1 MDNHALLFKRLMEN
15 TPESVFFKDL
25 NSRFIAINTTCAAKF
40 GLESPEEAIG
50 KTDFDFFAIE
60 HAQIAL
66 EDEHQ
71 IIATQQPIINK
82 EEREVFNDESRT
94 VAWAS
99 TSKYPLLDDDGT
111 VIGTYGITRDITEK
125 KYQYEEIQRLK
136 DQMESLLNSV
146 PNMIFVKDEFGRF
159 VLANDAAQKYLDPL
173 NQNIIGKTD
182 VELGIP
188 NERAH
193 RYMQTEAAVIA
204 TQKTAFQPEEKTIRN
219 DGVEFWHQAT
229 KVPFTLENGRP
240 GVLTVTTDVS
250 KRIQY
255 EVDLLDSLNVISKQ
269 NERLSNFAHI
279 VSHNLRNH
287 AGGISMLSSLIQV
300 SESDEEKNELIEM
313 LESASERLND
323 TIADLNEIIDKQSKA
338 ETSLKLL
345 DISEV
350 LDGVKEVLA
359 TEIKA
364 NDVEFREEIEPGLCF
379 KYSPAYLDSI
389 LLNLCS
395 NAIKYR
401 HPDRTPKVYVKAWR
415 EQDKVHLQV
424 SDNGRGIDLQ
434 KHASNVFGMY
444 KTFHNND
451 NAKGIGLYITKN
463 QIEALGG
470 SIGIESEPE
479 VGTTFTIDFG
489 KQHRNKMLSPA

>member
-40 GLESPEEAIG
+40 GLENPEEAIG

-60 HAQIAL
+60 HAQVAL

-82 EEREVFNDESRT
+82 EEREVFNDENRT

-99 TSKYPLLDDDGT
+99 TSKYPLLDEDGT
-111 VIGTYGITRDITEK
+111 VIGTYGITRNITEK
-125 KYQYEEIQRLK
+125 KAQYEEIQHLK
-136 DQMESLLNSV
+136 NQMESILNAV
-146 PNMIFVKDEFGRF
+146 PNMIFVKDEYGRF
-159 VLANDAAQKYLDPL
+159 VLANEAAKNYLGSEFGD
-173 NQNIIGKTD
+173 IIGKTD
-182 VELGIP
+182 YELGVP
-188 NERAH
+188 EERADQY
-193 RYMQTEAAVIA
+193 RNIEKEVIA
-204 TQKTAFQPEEKTIRN
+204 TQKTAFHPEEKTYRR
-219 DGVEFWHQAT
+219 DGTEFWHQT
-229 KVPFTLENGRP
+229 IKVPFTLGNGKP
-240 GVLTVTTDVS
+240 GVLSVTTDVS

-255 EVDLLDSLNVISKQ
+255 EVELLDSLNVISKQ

-300 SESDEEKNELIEM
+300 SESTEEKEELIGM
-313 LESASERLND
+313 LESASERLNE

-338 ETSLKLL
+338 EIDLKLL
-345 DISEV
+345 DFREV

-359 TEIKA
+359 TEIKTHG
-364 NDVEFREEIEPGLCF
+364 VEFIEEIEPGLYF
-379 KYSPAYLDSI
+379 RYSPAYLDSI

-401 HPDRTPKVYVKAWR
+401 HPDRAPEVHIKVWR
-415 EQDKVHLQV
+415 EQEKVHMQI
-424 SDNGRGIDLQ
+424 SDNGRGIDLE
-434 KHASNVFGMY
+434 KHAASIFGMY
-444 KTFHNND
+444 KTFHGNE

-463 QIEALGG
+463 QIESLGG
-470 SIGIESEPE
+470 SILIESEPDS
-479 VGTTFTIDFG
+479 GTTFTIDFG
-489 KQHRNKMLSPA
+489 KQHRNKMLTPV